1 MRIKDFITVLLL
13 DSYKLSHYK
22 QYPAGISLVYSNLT
36 ARSSKRCYDVD
47 SHVFCGLQYFI
58 KEYLIDQFN
67 ENFFDRDK
75 EEVIAEVKRVT
86 AAHFGSPMETEH
98 IAALHDLGY
107 LPIKI
112 KALPEGSR
120 VPIRTPSMTIYN
132 THPDF
137 GWLTNS
143 LETLLSDIVWKP
155 IVSATIADLYRQK
168 FEKYAEETGAN
179 KEFIDFQGHDFS
191 MRGMVGVEG
200 ACLSALG
207 HVTAFKGSDTVP
219 VLMFAEEYYNAPIDD
234 VAYSVA
240 ATEHS
245 VQCLNSL
252 VKGHIDEDLYVETML
267 NIYPEGIVS
276 VVSDG
281 FDYWKMITET
291 LPKFKDRITA
301 RDGKYVVRPDSG
313 DPVEIICGEEITD
326 ITEEYSKYHKD
337 NAALKDW
344 CAEIMEEKIRE
355 DTPHGEYGGD
365 LTMKFKFRDKYYECY
380 IEPDW
385 NRYDKQYY
393 YIDGIWKK
401 ELKEIELTPE
411 QKGSIEILWDM
422 FGGTANEKGYKTLD
436 SHIGL
441 IYGDAITLDRQEEI
455 LRRLKAKGFASD
467 NIVLGIGSFT
477 YNMNTRDTLG
487 LAVKATYG
495 EVTIEGKVESRPIFK
510 QPKTDS
516 GMKNSARGLLRVNED
531 LTFMDECTWEE
542 EEEGLLTTVFEDG
555 TLLRETSLSEIRG
568 RVNA

>member
-1 MRIKDFITVLLL
+1 MRIQNFVTTLLL
-13 DSYKLSHYK
+13 DSYKLSHQK
-22 QYPAGISLVYSNLT
+22 QYPIGTSLVYSNLT
-36 ARSSKRCYDVD
+36 SRSSNHCYNID

-58 KEYLIDQFN
+58 KEYLVNQFN
-67 ENFFDRDK
+67 ENFFGRKKDD
-75 EEVIAEVKRVT
+75 VISEMKRVT
-86 AAHFGSPMETEH
+86 EAHFGEAINTSHFE
-98 IAALHDLGY
+98 ALHDLGY

-132 THPDF
+132 THADF

-155 IVSATIADLYRQK
+155 IVSATIADLYRKK
-168 FEKYAEETGAN
+168 FEEYAEKTGAS

-200 ACLSALG
+200 ACLSAFG

-219 VLMFAEEYYNAPIDD
+219 VLMFAEEYYNAPIED
-234 VAYSVA
+234 VAYSVP

-245 VQCLNSL
+245 VQCLHG
-252 VKGHIDEDLYVETML
+252 VQGGVVDEDQYVEHML
-267 NIYPEGIVS
+267 DTYSNGIVS

-281 FDYWKMITET
+281 FDYWKMVTET
-291 LPKFKDRITA
+291 LPKFKDRIMA

-313 DPVEIICGEEITD
+313 NPVDIICGEDIQD
-326 ITEEYSKYHKD
+326 ITEECKGYNLDELADACK
-337 NAALKDW
+337 
-344 CAEIMEEKIRE
+344 EIVLEQIRE
-355 DTPHGEYGGD
+355 ETDHGEYGGD
-365 LTMKFKFRDKYYECY
+365 KTVKFKCCDKYYECY
-380 IEPDW
+380 VEPNW

-411 QKGSIEILWDM
+411 QKGSIQILWDT
-422 FGGTANEKGYKTLD
+422 FGGTTNGKGYKTLD

-441 IYGDAITLDRQEEI
+441 IYGDAITLERQEEI
-455 LRRLKAKGFASD
+455 LKRLEAKGFASD

-477 YNMNTRDTLG
+477 YNCNTRDTLG

-531 LTFMDECTWEE
+531 LTLTDECTWEE
-542 EEEGLLTTVFEDG
+542 EDKGLLTTVFEDG
-555 TLLRETSLSEIRG
+555 KLVKETSLKEIRE
-568 RVNA
+568 RLSA